1 MISCRNIL
9 ISILLLASTHSI
21 ASIPML
27 QPNISI
33 YQASPVTLS
42 NQQAQDLVRSCIPDL
57 NHYQYLTIQKNDGYL
72 IIILQETQNSPI
84 QISRVDY
91 NANHK
96 VTSFI
101 DNYAAVRDPMNYA
114 LKGNHFNTDAHEKL
128 LLIAVN
134 ANIHFD
140 EVTAIQKI
148 YDLTI
153 SSGYATNN
161 AITILADDVSKQ
173 ALQQVIPDANFESAS
188 LENMQ
193 AFLLS
198 PELSSIF
205 YIGDGF
211 PNAFSL
217 GSGDFITAQD
227 FQDLIED
234 KTHPFTF
241 ANKTFIANA
250 CDAFLSPMG
259 DTIVVQGHA
268 DAYLAGITA
277 ISPQGIAAQL
287 FMNYVLKNE
296 QPFQQAFEDA
306 QDTVG
311 ITDYAENMVSHGI
324 YGMAGTKIIDPF
336 PHLSTSDHSMA
347 NIEPLSSDEPFQVNY
362 TFQKP
367 SAVLGYTL
375 VSIDFG
381 NVSPDFTP
389 GFIFTLP
396 LRMPKVTDVSH
407 DFSTTSPANFTTYSF
422 SDQGHALY
430 LIGNFSEIFALNR
443 VTGSPASEVIYKN
456 NNSDPTSMPQIIAYA
471 DPWWNDYYRIL

>member
-1 MISCRNIL
+1 MNLSRNIL
-9 ISILLLASTHSI
+9 MASLLLVCTHCI
-21 ASIPML
+21 ASLPLL
-27 QPNISI
+27 QPTISI
-33 YQASPVTLS
+33 YQASPMTLS
-42 NQQAQDLVRSCIPDL
+42 NQQAQELVRSCIPNL
-57 NHYQYLTIQKNDGYL
+57 NHYQYLTIQKHDGYL
-72 IIILQETQNSPI
+72 IIILQEKSNSPI

-91 NANHK
+91 DANYQI
-96 VTSFI
+96 TSFI
-101 DNYAAVRDPMNYA
+101 GNYAAVRDPINYA
-114 LKGNHFNTDAHEKL
+114 LTSNHVATDAHEKL

-134 ANIHFD
+134 ANMHVD
-140 EVTAIQKI
+140 EVADIQKI
-148 YDLTI
+148 YDLAI
-153 SSGYATNN
+153 SSGYATNHT
-161 AITILADDVSKQ
+161 ITILADDVSKP
-173 ALQQVIPDANFESAS
+173 ALQQVVPDANFESAS

-193 AFLLS
+193 ALLLS

-205 YIGDGF
+205 YYGDGF

-227 FQDLIED
+227 FQALIDD

-277 ISPQGIAAQL
+277 ISPQGIAVQL

-296 QPFQQAFEDA
+296 RPFQQAFEDA

-324 YGMAGTKIIDPF
+324 YGMAGTQISNLF
-336 PHLSTSDHSMA
+336 PSVSAADQSLAT
-347 NIEPLSSDEPFQVNY
+347 IEPLSSDEPFQVNY

-367 SAVLGYTL
+367 SDILGYTL
-375 VSIDFG
+375 VSIDLG
-381 NVSPDFTP
+381 HVSPDFTP

-396 LRMPKVTDVSH
+396 LQMPIVMDPSH
-407 DFSTTSPANFTTYSF
+407 NFSTTSPANFTTYSF
-422 SDQGHALY
+422 NHQGHTIY
-430 LIGNFSEIFALNR
+430 MIGDFSEIFALNR
-443 VTGSPASEVIYKN
+443 VTGSPASEVIYKDN
-456 NNSDPTSMPQIIAYA
+456 DNDPTSMPQIIDYKE
-471 DPWWNDYYRIL
+471 PWWNDYYHTI